1 MSQIVP
7 FASQSARAYYS
18 RESSNENARGDFRLR
33 YDLLEFLCF
42 RWYNNDINFFL
53 NRELFLIQNRFT
65 ERFAQQIGI
74 IAFC

>member
-7 FASQSARAYYS
+7 FASQSTHAYYS

-42 RWYNNDINFFL
+42 PWYNNDINFFL

>member
-7 FASQSARAYYS
+7 FASQSTRAYYS
-18 RESSNENARGDFRLR
+18 RESSNENARRFPTSLR
-33 YDLLEFLCF
+33 YLLEFLCF

-53 NRELFLIQNRFT
+53 NRELFLIQNRFI